1 MNLLLDTHV
10 WIWWINQDSM
20 LPAKAGQL
28 IEEAETVA
36 VSSISCWE
44 VRMLQQRQRIELS
57 GSIEDWLEQALQ
69 PAGIHCLPI
78 SCEIA
83 DKSANLPQHHR
94 DPADR
99 FIIASA
105 VEYRYNLLSVDSK
118 FDLYS
123 ELAGLL
129 VSV

>member
-10 WIWWINQDSM
+10 WIWWINQDSA
-20 LPAKAGQL
+20 LPAQAGQL

-36 VSSISCWE
+36 VSAISCWE

-57 GSIEDWLEQALQ
+57 GTVEAWLEQALQ
-69 PAGIHCLPI
+69 PAGISCLPI
-78 SCEIA
+78 SCTIA

-99 FIIASA
+99 LIIAA
-105 VEYRYNLLSVDSK
+105 ALEHRYSLLSVDSK
-118 FDLYS
+118 FELYT
-123 ELAGLL
+123 ELADLL